1 MIYVFQHKKH
11 GSSLAI
17 ALSSENQSLNNVA
30 IVTALVFIITRI
42 IMKQMEGKNHLSFS
56 APLKL
61 LKAVSCAVVL
71 DGLSYGGDGKLG
83 PTIGNLFYDVLCT

>member
-1 MIYVFQHKKH
+1 MLLFLVPFMRQVIDLTYSKMIYVFKQKH
-11 GSSLAI
+11 GSSLVI

-30 IVTALVFIITRI
+30 IVTALVFVITRI
-42 IMKQMEGKNHLSFS
+42 IMKQMEGRIHLSFS

-71 DGLSYGGDGKLG
+71 DGLS
-83 PTIGNLFYDVLCT
+83 